1 MSCLQLDESRHTKT
15 LVISSPPSR
24 KKTYA
29 TSPKVSC
36 VSYCVCVVSTLN
48 MRIILLT
55 NSEVHNILLLTTGI
69 MVLGNLDNHLQN
81 SKFELLTETIQ
92 RINSK
97 WINP

>member
-1 MSCLQLDESRHTKT
+1 MNT
-15 LVISSPPSR
+15 LVISSPLSR
-24 KKTYA
+24 KKTYP
-29 TSPKVSC
+29 TSPKASC
-36 VSYCVCVVSTLN
+36 VSYVCVVSTLN
-48 MRIILLT
+48 MRFILLT

-97 WINP
+97 WINA